1 MGKFSC
7 LKWFKTAD
15 LGNAQRICFFILRG
29 PGALQSDYYTGS
41 SLELEY
47 GLLAPLSLFETRVF
61 VDGHDAW
68 VLGKECVDYLER
80 GPRRRRSAVRGC
92 SSVPPWHLVR
102 QTGAFK
108 QLNLSDHSHQ
118 LMLVYYLSSNTAIM
132 QSFDIA

>member
-1 MGKFSC
+1 MFFLYYEVLGPYKVTIILAQALNWNMDFS
-7 LKWFKTAD
+7 A
-15 LGNAQRICFFILRG
+15 I
-29 PGALQSDYYTGS
+29 
-41 SLELEY
+41 
-47 GLLAPLSLFETRVF
+47 LAPPSLFETSVF

-92 SSVPPWHLVR
+92 FSVPPWHLVR

-118 LMLVYYLSSNTAIM
+118 LMLV
-132 QSFDIA
+132 